1 MSEETAVARA
11 TDNALRD
18 FSPMFDV
25 PLQFSVEVGRVRLR
39 VRDLIQLSSNS
50 IVELKKPAGEP
61 FDIRINGVPV
71 GRGEVIALDQ
81 FSGVRMV
88 EIHKSG
94 SLAL

>member
-81 FSGVRMV
+81 FFGVRMV